1 MSPRLV
7 DRTIQSYKFNETK
20 ADDENER
27 EDRIIIRLPY
37 VPGFSLKFR
46 RELKRE
52 VGVDVIFKRGVTI
65 RDHICKLKPPKT
77 DMEKKGAIY
86 HIPCKDCEKPYV
98 GETKV
103 RLKKRLGQHKG
114 SCKAMDMK
122 NGPAHHMWELNHQI
136 DWESTSIIDQEK
148 QYSQRKIKEALYIN
162 AMNPGRDVT
171 SLMNIEKGDY
181 IDPCWNEF
189 LPEIK
194 DRVLRRR
201 TNREQ
206 KK

>member
-1 MSPRLV
+1 
-7 DRTIQSYKFNETK
+7 
-20 ADDENER
+20 
-27 EDRIIIRLPY
+27 
-37 VPGFSLKFR
+37 
-46 RELKRE
+46 
-52 VGVDVIFKRGVTI
+52 
-65 RDHICKLKPPKT
+65 
-77 DMEKKGAIY
+77 
-86 HIPCKDCEKPYV
+86 
-98 GETKV
+98 
-103 RLKKRLGQHKG
+103 
-114 SCKAMDMK
+114 
-122 NGPAHHMWELNHQI
+122 MWELNHQV

-171 SLMNIEKGDY
+171 SLMNIEKSDY